1 MYVWGRLARMMAT
14 ASSRGPYVVGDQS
27 RLAFRCLPSD
37 IDFNS
42 HLNNARYM
50 MLADLGR
57 IDVFLRVGLVAL
69 ARRNGWA
76 PMIGGLQVTYVRE
89 IRLWRRFEVVSSIET
104 WEGTS
109 VIGRHRFVL
118 DNGETAALI
127 LTTGGVYDRRGGR
140 FLGIDEVVAALGRS
154 AQPRPPTEAERGV
167 HGLAPESAR
176 AGQASLI
183 VGDPTLRQWTI
194 NQPRARQR

>member
-14 ASSRGPYVVGDQS
+14 ARSRGPYQIGDQS
-27 RLAFRCLPSD
+27 RLAFRCLPTD

-76 PMIGGLQVTYVRE
+76 PMIGGLQSAYVRE
-89 IRLWRRFEVVSSIET
+89 IRLWSRFEVVSSIET

-109 VIGRHRFVL
+109 VIGKHRFVL

-140 FLGIDEVVAALGRS
+140 FLEIEEVVAALGHSAEPRRS
-154 AQPRPPTEAERGV
+154 
-167 HGLAPESAR
+167 
-176 AGQASLI
+176 
-183 VGDPTLRQWTI
+183 
-194 NQPRARQR
+194 

>member
-14 ASSRGPYVVGDQS
+14 ARSRGPYQIGDQS
-27 RLAFRCLPSD
+27 RLAFRCLPTD

-76 PMIGGLQVTYVRE
+76 PMIGGLQSAYVRE
-89 IRLWRRFEVVSSIET
+89 IRLWSRFEVVSSIET

-109 VIGRHRFVL
+109 
-118 DNGETAALI
+118 A
-127 LTTGGVYDRRGGR
+127 
-140 FLGIDEVVAALGRS
+140 
-154 AQPRPPTEAERGV
+154 
-167 HGLAPESAR
+167 
-176 AGQASLI
+176 
-183 VGDPTLRQWTI
+183 
-194 NQPRARQR
+194 

>member
-14 ASSRGPYVVGDQS
+14 ARSRGPYQIGDQS
-27 RLAFRCLPSD
+27 RLAFRCLPTD

-69 ARRNGWA
+69 ARHNGWA
-76 PMIGGLQVTYVRE
+76 PMIGGLQSAYVRE

-109 VIGRHRFVL
+109 VIGKHRFVL
-118 DNGETAALI
+118 DDGETAALI
-127 LTTGGVYDRRGGR
+127 LTTGGVYDRRGRR
-140 FLGIDEVVAALGRS
+140 FLEIEEVVAALGHS
-154 AQPRPPTEAERGV
+154 AQPRPPTESERAFIIS
-167 HGLAPESAR
+167 HRNLREQAKR
-176 AGQASLI
+176 A
-183 VGDPTLRQWTI
+183 
-194 NQPRARQR
+194 

>member
-14 ASSRGPYVVGDQS
+14 ARSRGPYRVGDQS
-27 RLAFRCLPSD
+27 RLAFRCLPTD

-69 ARRNGWA
+69 ARKNGWA
-76 PMIGGLQVTYVRE
+76 PMIGGLQVAYVRE

-109 VIGRHRFVL
+109 VIGKHRFVL
-118 DNGETAALI
+118 ENGETAALI
-127 LTTGGVYDRRGGR
+127 LTTGGVYDRRGRR
-140 FLGIDEVVAALGRS
+140 FLEIDEVVAALGRS
-154 AQPRPPTEAERGV
+154 AQPRPPTEAEHAFIASHRNLRE
-167 HGLAPESAR
+167 LAKKP
-176 AGQASLI
+176 
-183 VGDPTLRQWTI
+183 
-194 NQPRARQR
+194 

>member
-14 ASSRGPYVVGDQS
+14 ARRRGPYVVGSES
-27 RLAFRCLPSD
+27 RLAFRCLPTD

-57 IDVFLRVGLVAL
+57 IDIFLRIGLIAL
-69 ARRNGWA
+69 ARKKGWA
-76 PMIGGLQVTYVRE
+76 PMIGGLQVAYVRE

-104 WEGTS
+104 WEGTQ
-109 VIGRHRFVL
+109 VIGKHRFVL

-127 LTTGGVYDRRGGR
+127 MTTGGVYDRGGR
-140 FLGIDEVVAALGRS
+140 RFVDIDEVVAALGHS
-154 AQPRPPTEAERGV
+154 TAPRPPTEVERIFMTS
-167 HGLAPESAR
+167 HQNLRSLAKS
-176 AGQASLI
+176 
-183 VGDPTLRQWTI
+183 GD
-194 NQPRARQR
+194 

>member
-27 RLAFRCLPSD
+27 RLGFRCLPTD

-69 ARRNGWA
+69 ARKNGWA
-76 PMIGGLQVTYVRE
+76 PMIGGLQSAYVRE
-89 IRLWRRFEVVSSIET
+89 IRLWRHFEVVSSIET

-109 VIGRHRFVL
+109 VIGKHRFVL
-118 DNGETAALI
+118 DNGEAAALI
-127 LTTGGVYDRRGGR
+127 LTTGGVYDRRGRR
-140 FLGIDEVVAALGRS
+140 FLEIGEVVAALGHS
-154 AQPRPPTEAERGV
+154 AQPRPPTEAERAFMIS
-167 HGLAPESAR
+167 HRNLRE
-176 AGQASLI
+176 QAK
-183 VGDPTLRQWTI
+183 G
-194 NQPRARQR
+194 A

>member
-1 MYVWGRLARMMAT
+1 MYVWGRLARMTAT
-14 ASSRGPYVVGDQS
+14 ARSRGPYVVGEQS
-27 RLAFRCLPSD
+27 RLAFRCLPTD
-37 IDFNS
+37 IDFNG

-57 IDVFLRVGLVAL
+57 IDLFLRIGLVAL

-76 PMIGGLQVTYVRE
+76 PMIGGLQVAYARE
-89 IRLWRRFEVVSSIET
+89 IRLWRRFEVMSSIET

-127 LTTGGVYDRRGGR
+127 KTTGGVYDRRGRR
-140 FLGIDEVVAALGRS
+140 FLEIDEVVAALGRS
-154 AQPRPPTEAERGV
+154 AAPRPPTEAERMFM
-167 HGLAPESAR
+167 
-176 AGQASLI
+176 ASHQ
-183 VGDPTLRQWTI
+183 TLRRLAKGT
-194 NQPRARQR
+194 P

>member
-14 ASSRGPYVVGDQS
+14 ARSRGPYQIGDQS
-27 RLAFRCLPSD
+27 RLAFRCLPTD

-76 PMIGGLQVTYVRE
+76 PMIGGLQSAYVRE
-89 IRLWRRFEVVSSIET
+89 IRLWSRFEVVSSIET

-109 VIGRHRFVL
+109 VIGKHRFVL

-140 FLGIDEVVAALGRS
+140 FLEIEEVVAALGHS
-154 AQPRPPTEAERGV
+154 AE
-167 HGLAPESAR
+167 
-176 AGQASLI
+176 
-183 VGDPTLRQWTI
+183 
-194 NQPRARQR
+194 

>member
-14 ASSRGPYVVGDQS
+14 ARSRGPYQIGDQS
-27 RLAFRCLPSD
+27 RLAFRCLPTD

-76 PMIGGLQVTYVRE
+76 PMIGGLQSAYVRE
-89 IRLWRRFEVVSSIET
+89 IRLWSRFEVVSSIET

-109 VIGRHRFVL
+109 VIGKHRFVL

-140 FLGIDEVVAALGRS
+140 FLEIEEVVAALG
-154 AQPRPPTEAERGV
+154 
-167 HGLAPESAR
+167 
-176 AGQASLI
+176 
-183 VGDPTLRQWTI
+183 
-194 NQPRARQR
+194 

>member
-1 MYVWGRLARMMAT
+1 MYVWGRLARTMAT
-14 ASSRGPYVVGDQS
+14 ASRRGPYLIGGES
-27 RLAFRCLPSD
+27 RLAFRCLPTD

-57 IDVFLRVGLVAL
+57 IDIFLRAGLIAL

-76 PMIGGLQVTYVRE
+76 PMIGGLQVAYVRE

-127 LTTGGVYDRRGGR
+127 LTTGGVYDRRGRR

-154 AQPRPPTEAERGV
+154 AQPRPPTEVERAFMV
-167 HGLAPESAR
+167 SHQNLREQAKR
-176 AGQASLI
+176 A
-183 VGDPTLRQWTI
+183 
-194 NQPRARQR
+194 